1 VTDRITTDR
10 ITTDP
15 TAAVPLPA
23 TAPAPTTAPAPV
35 YSVVIP
41 VYKNYD
47 SLPQVIARLEWLQ
60 ANLDAPLEAVF
71 VVDGS
76 PDESAILLRR
86 LLPQSTLQS
95 QLICHSRN
103 FGSFAA
109 IRTGFL
115 SARGDYVA
123 AMAADLQEPVEL
135 VQSFFQRLET
145 GDWDVAIGTREKRED
160 PWLSRTMSNTY
171 WSLYRRW
178 VQKDMP
184 GGGVDIFATTRQVAR
199 NFDSLTESNS
209 SLVGLLFW
217 LGYRRIEIPYSRSER
232 EHGTSAWTFKKKLG
246 YLLDSVFSFTSIPI
260 TAILTVGLLGSIGAI
275 IAAFVVFVSWLV
287 GAIPVPG
294 YAAQMVVLLFATGS
308 ILFALGIVGTYVWR
322 TFENTK
328 NRPASVVMLHET
340 FGG

>member
-1 VTDRITTDR
+1 VTDFI
-10 ITTDP
+10 
-15 TAAVPLPA
+15 AADA
-23 TAPAPTTAPAPV
+23 TPPV

-60 ANLDAPLEAVF
+60 ENLDGVLEAVF

-76 PDESAILLRR
+76 PDESALLLRQ
-86 LLPQSTLQS
+86 LLPQSSLQS

-115 SARGDYVA
+115 AARGDYVA

-135 VQSFFQRLET
+135 VQEFFEKLET
-145 GDWDVAIGTREKRED
+145 GNWDVAIGTRGKRHD
-160 PWLSRTMSNTY
+160 PWLSRTMSKTY

-178 VQKDMP
+178 VQADMP
-184 GGGVDIFATTRQVAR
+184 SGGVDIFATTRQVAR
-199 NFDSLTESNS
+199 NFDSLGESNS

-217 LGYRRIEIPYSRSER
+217 LGYRRVEITYTRSER
-232 EHGTSAWTFKKKLG
+232 EHGKSAWTFGKKLR

-260 TAILTVGLLGSIGAI
+260 TAILVVGLAGSTVAL
-275 IAAFVVFVSWLV
+275 IAAFVVFISWV
-287 GAIPVPG
+287 YGEIPVPG
-294 YAAQMVVLLFATGS
+294 YAAQMLVLLFATGS

-322 TFENTK
+322 SFENTK
-328 NRPASVVMLHET
+328 NRPSSIVMLHET
-340 FGG
+340 FHG